1 MDHLGAAFMNSSA
14 GSTCFRFS
22 NFYTVNRTHSTTLN
36 DRCNRFYGFHGRAK
50 VYHQF
55 MTVRMSDPDPS
66 GVPLVI
72 EPDWEPSLDKPLP
85 QMRCVAVTDSDTLE
99 RCGRWSVRGLST
111 CINHSGYEE
120 FPSVRV
126 YADTVIESAR
136 LRLMGMTDIALDALL
151 DLLGPDT
158 RQNVRLRAAEVVLD
172 RSGVVKPP
180 EKQEV
185 EVTVRT
191 SDPAAILAERLN
203 RLSAAQLPMSDDGD
217 DEGEVVQGEII
228 DN

>member
-1 MDHLGAAFMNSSA
+1 
-14 GSTCFRFS
+14 
-22 NFYTVNRTHSTTLN
+22 
-36 DRCNRFYGFHGRAK
+36 
-50 VYHQF
+50 
-55 MTVRMSDPDPS
+55 MTMRVSDPDPS

-72 EPDWEPSLDKPLP
+72 EEGWEPSLDKPLP
-85 QMRCVAVTDSDTLE
+85 QMRCVAVVDRDTMQ

-126 YADTVIESAR
+126 YADTVVESAR

-151 DLLGPDT
+151 ELLGPDT

-191 SDPAAILAERLN
+191 VDPAAILTERLN
-203 RLSAAQLPMSDDGD
+203 RLSAAQMPMDEVD
-217 DEGEVVQGEII
+217 DENEVVDVEIV
-228 DN
+228 DG

>member
-1 MDHLGAAFMNSSA
+1 
-14 GSTCFRFS
+14 
-22 NFYTVNRTHSTTLN
+22 
-36 DRCNRFYGFHGRAK
+36 
-50 VYHQF
+50 
-55 MTVRMSDPDPS
+55 MTIHTNDPDPS
-66 GVPLVI
+66 AVPLVI
-72 EPDWEPSLDKPLP
+72 EEGWEPSLDKPLP
-85 QMRCVAVTDSDTLE
+85 QMRCVAVTNSDTLE

-111 CINHSGYEE
+111 CVAHSGYDQ

-126 YADTVIESAR
+126 YADSVVESAR

-191 SDPAAILAERLN
+191 VNPAEVLAERLN
-203 RLSAAQLPMSDDGD
+203 RLSAAQLPMNSDDD
-217 DEGEVVQGEII
+217 DVQDEVVDAEII
-228 DN
+228 IVDAEVVDG